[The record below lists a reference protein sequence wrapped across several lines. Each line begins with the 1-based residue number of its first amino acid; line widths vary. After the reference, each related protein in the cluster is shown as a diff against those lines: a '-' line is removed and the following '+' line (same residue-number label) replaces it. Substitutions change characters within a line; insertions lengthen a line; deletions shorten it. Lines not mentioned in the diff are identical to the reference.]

1 MKNPWFKFY
10 PTDWRSH
17 AKLRNCGAAARGL
30 WIEML
35 CLMHEAKPYGHLL
48 INGEMPTITQLSMQA
63 AIPETQIPDLL
74 GELEKSGV
82 FSRNGKGVIY
92 SRKMVR
98 DEKKAA
104 IARNNGNNGGN
115 PTLSNKTGNSASV
128 NRPDKPPDKGG
139 VKAQNPSPDPD
150 FKNPP
155 LPPSRANGG
164 VEGFDV
170 LNLISEDGLMD
181 ARAMAPRWDI
191 QGFLVPIYNEGVRSG
206 KLEKPRSPNKA
217 FPAWCKS
224 YTKGKLPQ

>member
-1 MKNPWFKFY
+1 MSKNPWFKFY
-10 PTDWRSH
+10 PTDWRSD

-35 CLMHEAKPYGHLL
+35 CLMHEATPYGHLL

-63 AIPETQIPDLL
+63 AIPESQVPDLL

-98 DEKKAA
+98 DAKKAA
-104 IARNNGNNGGN
+104 IAKNNGKNGGN
-115 PTLSNKTGNSASV
+115 PSLCNDMPFSASD
-128 NRPDKPPDKGG
+128 NPPDKPPDKGG
-139 VKAQNPSPDPD
+139 VKAQNPSPYPD

-155 LPPSRANGG
+155 LPPNGHDG
-164 VEGFDV
+164 GFDI

-181 ARAMAPRWDI
+181 ARSHAPGWDI
-191 QGFLVPIYNEGVRSG
+191 QGYLAPIYTQSVRNG
-206 KLEKPRSPNKA
+206 KLQKPRSPNKA

-224 YTKGKLPQ
+224 YTKGKRPQ